1 MFDAGTTLSW
11 RSHHRT
17 AGMSDQENETVSQD
31 FRQDYAT
38 LLLDDDAD
46 WATAR
51 TSYRRQVNLC
61 HPDRYAQRPRERAHA
76 QQQFIQITRA
86 FDSLRAFYRTN
97 SRLPFEPI
105 RRDQTSS
112 PGADARP
119 AAPRPDADEA
129 RDMSDTIDRPSEE
142 ALLDAG
148 ILNLR
153 KGSPARDAGM
163 RGRRL
168 IWPALG
174 GLVVLGTLGLFVVLD
189 RSARQA
195 TLDEGRAVLRETTP
209 SVFMPSATEVKRQSS
224 RGVFVERDDRGRIG
238 EQLMEDIFK

>member
-1 MFDAGTTLSW
+1 
-11 RSHHRT
+11 
-17 AGMSDQENETVSQD
+17 
-31 FRQDYAT
+31 
-38 LLLDDDAD
+38 
-46 WATAR
+46 
-51 TSYRRQVNLC
+51 
-61 HPDRYAQRPRERAHA
+61 
-76 QQQFIQITRA
+76 
-86 FDSLRAFYRTN
+86 
-97 SRLPFEPI
+97 
-105 RRDQTSS
+105 
-112 PGADARP
+112 
-119 AAPRPDADEA
+119 
-129 RDMSDTIDRPSEE
+129 MSDTIDRPSEE